1 MGPGLPSPTP
11 AFLVPWRRRIAWER
25 GQEWRRGQSKE
36 RDCYLL
42 GVSMG
47 QPPFLTTAAIPF
59 SHARARTRT
68 HEHAIPLPAETH
80 TLPWWNPSS
89 RLSVGCS
96 DLQHLTAGSLL
107 WFSAMGSLCLGFRV
121 HPCPVGPPPIFT
133 DSWNCLLTRSP
144 RATQPSTPRAPLHLL
159 SSHRNPTCSPRA
171 SRALSSSRLPQ
182 RPDFGDFDF
191 LQTPETLG

>member
-1 MGPGLPSPTP
+1 MGPGVPSPTP
-11 AFLVPWRRRIAWER
+11 ALLVPWRWRIAWER
-25 GQEWRRGQSKE
+25 GQERRRGQSKE

-47 QPPFLTTAAIPF
+47 QLPFAYYSGHSLL
-59 SHARARTRT
+59 ARTRT

-89 RLSVGCS
+89 HLTVGCS
-96 DLQHLTAGSLL
+96 GLQHLTAGSLL

-133 DSWNCLLTRSP
+133 DSWNRLLTRSP
-144 RATQPSTPRAPLHLL
+144 RATQPSTPRAPLRLL

-171 SRALSSSRLPQ
+171 SPALSSRLPR

-191 LQTPETLG
+191 L